1 MAIELPSGFRI
12 TSAEP
17 SDARITVANQ
27 AARLSFSA
35 ANVYNGLVVYQQS
48 TKELYVLT
56 DAANN
61 TLSVS
66 WQLVGSNTNT
76 GSFVTTSS
84 FNNFT
89 SSYTTGSFTGSF
101 IGTHTGSLF
110 GTSSW
115 AVSASNAQT
124 ASFYVETD
132 PIFTAKSGSFA
143 TTGSNTFIGNQTIT
157 GSINITGTY
166 NGYTPLPTQVP
177 QLSGSVTMSYVTDG
191 VYGTLQTPITGSSIV
206 SNTASAVLGVSNI
219 MIHSQSTA
227 PTFGSDFKKLT
238 GSSTYVAGVNY
249 IFSTF
254 ISSSQ
259 IIYSIQ
265 QTP

>member
-1 MAIELPSGFRI
+1 MAINIIQGYNPS
-12 TSAEP
+12 TNEP
-17 SDARITVANQ
+17 IDSRLVKADAT
-27 AARLSFSA
+27 ARYNIATYES
-35 ANVYNGLVVYQQS
+35 YNGLLVYQKD
-48 TKELYVLT
+48 TKELY
-56 DAANN
+56 
-61 TLSVS
+61 TLVDTGSIGNS
-66 WQLVGSNTNT
+66 AGWQLVGLNINT
-76 GSFVTTSS
+76 
-84 FNNFT
+84 
-89 SSYTTGSFTGSF
+89 
-101 IGTHTGSLF
+101 
-110 GTSSW
+110 
-115 AVSASNAQT
+115 
-124 ASFYVETD
+124 
-132 PIFTAKSGSFA
+132 GSFA
-143 TTGSNTFIGNQTIT
+143 TTGSNIFKGNQIIT

-166 NGYTPLPTQVP
+166 NGYRPLPTQAS

-206 SNTASAVLGVSNI
+206 SDTASAVLGVSNI